1 MTKVLLR
8 ALKSIRPPVG
18 GMFNPPDIFG
28 EEEQIA
34 RRLIKEGSAELW
46 DGGKGAG
53 VILNVGRKWAHSRAR
68 ALGDRRDV
76 GCPWRQAPRCPRGE
90 EGLTM
95 DEGRQTCGS

>member
-53 VILNVGRKWAHSRAR
+53 VILTSAENGLIHEREPWETDAMWAARGGKPRA
-68 ALGDRRDV
+68 AQEAKKG
-76 GCPWRQAPRCPRGE
+76 
-90 EGLTM
+90 
-95 DEGRQTCGS
+95 